1 MRDLY
6 AIITTN
12 DPLQLGFE
20 FALWTR
26 AMVRELIRDRF
37 GVRLSDVSIGRLL
50 RKLGLSPQRPQRPLR
65 RAYQRDEAKVAA
77 WRKRAYLEIQKLA
90 KQEGA
95 TIYFGDKASIR
106 LAVSMA
112 WESGHQAP
120 FCRFRLSPI

>member
-1 MRDLY
+1 
-6 AIITTN
+6 
-12 DPLQLGFE
+12 
-20 FALWTR
+20 
-26 AMVRELIRDRF
+26 MVRELIRDRF

-50 RKLGLSPQRPQRPLR
+50 RKLGLSPQRLLR
-65 RAYQRDEAKVAA
+65 GAYQRDEAKVAA